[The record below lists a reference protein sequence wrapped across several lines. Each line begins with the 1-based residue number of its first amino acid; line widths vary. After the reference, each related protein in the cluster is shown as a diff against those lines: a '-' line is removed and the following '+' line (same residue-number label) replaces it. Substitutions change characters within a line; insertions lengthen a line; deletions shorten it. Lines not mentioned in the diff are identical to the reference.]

1 MVANKANF
9 NFDGTGRA
17 KIARYSGEIYGNIS
31 QNITKKCKKILAVWA
46 SARRG
51 LFFTE
56 NGVFL
61 KL

>member
-31 QNITKKCKKILAVWA
+31 QKILKICKKHIGRV
-46 SARRG
+46 G
-51 LFFTE
+51 ICPQGPFF
-56 NGVFL
+56 
-61 KL
+61 